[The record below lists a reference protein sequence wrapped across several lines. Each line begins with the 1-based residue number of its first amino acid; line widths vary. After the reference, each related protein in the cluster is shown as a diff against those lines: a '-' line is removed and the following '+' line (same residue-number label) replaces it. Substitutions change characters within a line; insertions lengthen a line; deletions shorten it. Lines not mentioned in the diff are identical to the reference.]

1 MARASRIHFAP
12 NMTAQDQPP
21 VRVSGAEL
29 RISRFGDGESQG
41 AEAPPKPAV
50 LSFSGA
56 YIIKARTVSEP
67 EFTPFAELSGQ
78 FELVGTAEV
87 PVFICAPEAAFV
99 YTEPAPEDEAATRHL
114 ALSYHP
120 KSFRTPPPNIA
131 PAARLRLPKE
141 APDPEGPARFFELAI
156 QLSVDGSVEA
166 AVETND
172 RLDVPLHPITT
183 RLIVEWPDDY
193 TEDLPNPVLVTARTE
208 SRTATLNWHSAPIR
222 DDHRQLVFHRMPEG
236 EVVTLTATGG
246 GKTIVLWNAQLASDP
261 EVEPIW
267 EHTLEELFVEPEE
280 EDDEGEEIDQTQ
292 HIVTEAEGLDTF
304 QGRN

>member
-56 YIIKARTVSEP
+56 YIIKARNVSEP

-78 FELVGTAEV
+78 FELVGTDEV
-87 PVFICAPEAAFV
+87 PVFICDPEADFV
-99 YTEPAPEDEAATRHL
+99 YTEPAPEDEA
-114 ALSYHP
+114 
-120 KSFRTPPPNIA
+120 NIA

-141 APDPEGPARFFELAI
+141 APDPEGPARFFELAV
-156 QLSVDGSVEA
+156 QLTVDGSVEA